1 MTDKKKKIEIESN
14 ISPKQLFDKYGIGN
28 TGSGKKNIERE
39 KKYWEKKFRE
49 SRKKAGP
56 HKDEGVVYKPTTIK
70 STPKAKAKGGR
81 VGLKHGSKR
90 PKGGLTA

>member
-14 ISPKQLFDKYGIGN
+14 ISPKALFEKMGGSGG
-28 TGSGKKNIERE
+28 TGSGEKNIERE

-56 HKDEGVVYKPTTIK
+56 HKDEGVVYKPITIK
-70 STPKAKAKGGR
+70 SISKAKGGR
-81 VGLKHGSKR
+81 AGFAHGSKR
-90 PKGGLTA
+90 PKGGWKD